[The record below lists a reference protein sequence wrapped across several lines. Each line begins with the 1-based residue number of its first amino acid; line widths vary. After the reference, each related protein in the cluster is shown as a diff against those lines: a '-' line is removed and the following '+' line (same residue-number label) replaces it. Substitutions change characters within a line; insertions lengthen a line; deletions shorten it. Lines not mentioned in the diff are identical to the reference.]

1 MFITRN
7 AWCNCSRVYL
17 HRTCATEYMWGRGT
31 GGWGAFMAVW
41 RLGNS
46 CQRFFCTHTRTH
58 IDTQHNKA
66 AAPSSSA
73 HHFLLRSARL
83 LPLSTYSIVLHAPVD
98 SSCRAST
105 FHIITTSDVCGPE
118 ARRLAEPPPT
128 LGLLR
133 ANERPAL
140 GSRGDKTVD
149 SKGTPSAG

>member
-1 MFITRN
+1 MRERHR
-7 AWCNCSRVYL
+7 RVGRFYGCLATWKQLSALLL
-17 HRTCATEYMWGRGT
+17 H
-31 GGWGAFMAVW
+31 
-41 RLGNS
+41 
-46 CQRFFCTHTRTH
+46 THTCTH

-73 HHFLLRSARL
+73 HHFLLHSARL